1 MSGRI
6 MLKFITDVEDPRE
19 VFDMVMA
26 YADRT
31 KKNTWTCLGE
41 VLNPD
46 RYTIIIYEL
55 DNTGDYYIPMG
66 YSNMYINDENDLF
79 FHHGYLHHSIKEYK
93 EVLEDMCRMVQSIY
107 LGKLNKVIIHS
118 EAGRLWKK
126 YGFEIS
132 KMEICKRDMPHA
144 VNRGE
149 ESIQ

>member
-107 LGKLNKVIIHS
+107 SGKLNKVIIHS

-132 KMEICKRDMPHA
+132 KMEICKRDMPTC
-144 VNRGE
+144 
-149 ESIQ
+149 SQ